1 MILSLIPEIN
11 PDFNFDVILAMIYI
25 SYLVYGY
32 FSGGHKQ
39 IRISINLILP
49 FVIIYYMGSA
59 ITNYLYAP
67 LSDTFLF
74 EMIAEYMGILKN
86 TISMVFAYLITYFSL
101 FGGVFV
107 LSIFARRYVLNENMR
122 AKLGNKNK
130 YIGALFGLINGY
142 VLVYF
147 IILPAFSLNLVSQN
161 AYMTNFVLENPP
173 PFSRI
178 ARTAEKAV
186 PIKGLA
192 DKATDFEELLSV
204 DGIEGY
210 YNEAIYEYQQQYV
223 GGADSFENQFM
234 TNVYPELTEVA
245 KESIDEAYFD
255 QFGSTLSSS
264 NYYGVSYVL
273 VQETTG
279 DTLLYEEL
287 LAEEEAFQ
295 AEFDDYQEVVSAHEA
310 AIEQYDIDLENYQ
323 YQLLYDAYLDN
334 LEIYLDELE
343 TFTTNKINALING
356 TNFTDTLAVSRPVF
370 TIEEPAFFIYNDSI
384 DTDGEPENPL
394 DNVSNDVTEAV
405 AFLELYEDKLDVT
418 SELAELGQNFED
430 HRGLLTWYIEEL
442 ASGQNFDPGSS
453 DISTIIISFK
463 ENYSD
468 IKEDINNQELED
480 KLYLAAMSIQSYD
493 VFTLWLECTLDN
505 KDNIP
510 LDEIELEANRCPAFV
525 TSEVT
530 DYNFTDDA
538 LSIVTTLFEGE
549 SVSWIITQ
557 FKYDYEYGLFDEVFE
572 DYQEVK
578 DVLDSTKELVDE
590 YDEKYKDIANS
601 IEGNIS
607 MIIKIGISVMKYNLD
622 VYETMEGAPLIA
634 AVFNDVAR
642 LCSSTSNVPGYDV
655 EICPKSEGESG
666 ALREIMN
673 LRYLVSEVFFKAY
686 LMVDENNEKIVYD
699 SEEMH
704 AFLDRANKAVE
715 DNVISKEVITIMGN
729 QFAFNVID
737 ETNGLTLLEQMY
749 EDGDISIEAMRILSD
764 DEYELFSED
773 FRARVRSL
781 IR

>member
-1 MILSLIPEIN
+1 MLASVIPEIN

-67 LSDTFLF
+67 LSNTFLF

-101 FGGVFV
+101 FGGVFF

-130 YIGALFGLINGY
+130 YLGAIFGLVNGY

-147 IILPAFSLNLVSQN
+147 IILPAFSLNLVSAN
-161 AYMTNFVLENPP
+161 AHMTNFVLENPP

-192 DKATDFEELLSV
+192 DKATDFQELLSV

-223 GGADSFENQFM
+223 GGSDSFENQFM
-234 TNVYPELTEVA
+234 DTVYTELTAPA
-245 KESIDEAYFD
+245 KEVLDTAYLRE
-255 QFGSTLSSS
+255 FGSALSPS

-273 VQETTG
+273 VQEGTAG
-279 DTLLYEEL
+279 NLIYQDVLALENDFQDEYKENEDTV
-287 LAEEEAFQ
+287 A
-295 AEFDDYQEVVSAHEA
+295 DHEA
-310 AIEQYDIDLENYQ
+310 AILQYDIDLENYQ
-323 YQLLYDAYLDN
+323 YQLLYDAY
-334 LEIYLDELE
+334 IDELDTFLTSLE
-343 TFTTNKINALING
+343 TYTTQKLDALKAGEAFTTQFNL
-356 TNFTDTLAVSRPVF
+356 SRPSF
-370 TIEEPAFFIYNDSI
+370 TEEEPENFVYNDNI
-384 DTDGEPENPL
+384 AIDGEPENPL
-394 DNVSNDVTEAV
+394 DTVTQEVLDAV
-405 AFLELYEDKLDVT
+405 DFLAQYEDKLDVT
-418 SELAELGQNFED
+418 DELETLGKNFEE
-430 HRGLLTWYIEEL
+430 HKGLLVWYIEEL
-442 ASGQNFDPGSS
+442 ADGQNLDPGSS
-453 DISTIIISFK
+453 DISSVIVSFK
-463 ENYSD
+463 ENYPN
-468 IKEDINNQELED
+468 IKEEINDQELED

-493 VFTLWLECTLDN
+493 VFTLWLECTLEN
-505 KDNIP
+505 KDNVALEDIP
-510 LDEIELEANRCPAFV
+510 LEEHRCDEFDPAL
-525 TSEVT
+525 VT

-538 LSIVTTLFEGE
+538 ISIVATLFEGE

-557 FKYDYEYGLFDEVFE
+557 YKYDYEYGLFDEVFE

-590 YDEKYKDIANS
+590 YDLKYKDIANS

-634 AVFNDVAR
+634 AFFNDAAR
-642 LCSSTSNVPGYDV
+642 FCSSPDNVPGYDV
-655 EICPKSEGESG
+655 EICERSEGESG

-673 LRYLVSEVFFKAY
+673 MRYLISEIYFKAY
-686 LMVDENNEKIVYD
+686 FMVDENNEKKIYD
-699 SEEMH
+699 SEAMH
-704 AFLDRANKAVE
+704 EFLDEANQSVQ
-715 DNVISKEVITIMGN
+715 DNVISKEVITAIGD

-737 ETNGLTLLEQMY
+737 ETNGLTLLEQLY
-749 EDGDISIEAMRILSD
+749 EDGTISIEAMRVLSD
-764 DEYELFSED
+764 DEYGLFSED